1 MTDPRLI
8 EKMTDIMAKFVAYSG
23 KILPDDV
30 MQKLT
35 ELRSQEHSPLALAF
49 IGDGVY
55 ELMVREQIVCAGNCG
70 VKSLHSRTV
79 AEVRC
84 EAQAEAVR
92 RLEPLL
98 TPEEADVL
106 RRGRNAHPGHVPK
119 NADPAVYHQATG
131 LEALFG
137 YLYLKG
143 ELVRIRT
150 LFGAIHA

>member
-1 MTDPRLI
+1 MERLLNL
-8 EKMTDIMAKFVAYSG
+8 ECDVRAY
-23 KILPDDV
+23 
-30 MQKLT
+30 
-35 ELRSQEHSPLALAF
+35 SPLALAF

-79 AEVRC
+79 AQVRC

-143 ELVRIRT
+143 ELARIRT

>member
-1 MTDPRLI
+1 MERLLNL
-8 EKMTDIMAKFVAYSG
+8 DC
-23 KILPDDV
+23 DV
-30 MQKLT
+30 
-35 ELRSQEHSPLALAF
+35 RSYSPLALAF

-55 ELMVREQIVCAGNCG
+55 ELMVRERIVCAGNCG

-79 AEVRC
+79 EQVRC
-84 EAQAEAVR
+84 DAQAAAVQ

-98 TPEEADVL
+98 TAEESDVL

-131 LEALFG
+131 LETLFG

-143 ELVRIRT
+143 ELSRIRA
-150 LFGAIHA
+150 LFDAIHTP